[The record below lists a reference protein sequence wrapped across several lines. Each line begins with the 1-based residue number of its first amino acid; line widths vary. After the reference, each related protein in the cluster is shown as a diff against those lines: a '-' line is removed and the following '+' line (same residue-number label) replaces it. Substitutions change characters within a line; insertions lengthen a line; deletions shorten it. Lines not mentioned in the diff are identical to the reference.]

1 MLVPQQ
7 VGKPRR
13 GQGRPR
19 VSIAEL
25 RRQLSSPQAASSGHR
40 QRLLELA
47 NRLARIRLLGNE
59 LNRVDLS
66 PHARAMLAGVVLV

>member
-1 MLVPQQ
+1 MPVPQQ

-13 GQGRPR
+13 GQGRSR

-25 RRQLSSPQAASSGHR
+25 RRQLSSPQTASSGQR

-47 NRLARIRLLGNE
+47 NRLARIALLGNGM
-59 LNRVDLS
+59 NRIDLS
-66 PHARAMLAGVVLV
+66 SYAKAMLPTAAVV

>member
-13 GQGRPR
+13 GQGRSR

-25 RRQLSSPQAASSGHR
+25 RRQLSSPQTASSGQR

-47 NRLARIRLLGNE
+47 NRLASIRLLGNE

-66 PHARAMLAGVVLV
+66 SHAKAMLSGVAVV